1 MNPNLLVMVFVLPHL
16 LAFLLILL
24 PVSSIAQNNVSVTVG
39 NSLTA
44 SDNSPS
50 WLSPSGDFA
59 FGFSPLIEKDFF
71 LLSIWFAKIP
81 DKTIVWYAIV
91 DNPAPRGSK
100 VELTANGGLV
110 LTGPQGDEL
119 WRSNTIIGTV
129 AYGVMSNTGNFVL
142 EDSNFN
148 TIWASFN
155 NPTDT
160 LLPTQSMERGGV
172 FYSRKSETNYS
183 QGRFLLRL
191 RDDGDL
197 VLNTINLP
205 TDNPNE
211 PYYFSHTTAGA
222 SGTSS
227 PGKQLVF
234 NGSGYMYILRGNN
247 QKFLLRHVKV
257 ESTGDFYYRAT
268 LNFDGVFTQYSHPKT
283 SNGSGS
289 WTPLW
294 SLPDNICVAS
304 SVLTG
309 SGTCGYNSIC
319 SLKLDQRPMC
329 TCPKGYSFVDPND
342 QYGSCKPD
350 FIQGCEEDKQ
360 SPAGENHYT
369 FQELINTDWPNSDYA
384 YLKPY
389 TEDRCRKSCME
400 DCMCAVAIFS
410 LGGNCW
416 KKKLPL
422 SNGKMDN
429 SLNGK
434 KAFIKIRN
442 NNSTA
447 PTPDHGLPNP
457 EAKKKNQNNWID
469 IWLVLLGGSV
479 FINIILF
486 VAIGLGIFYIC
497 HTKFDRPIK
506 NVNAI
511 EMKLRCFT
519 YKELAEATD
528 GFKEELGKGAF
539 GVVYKGA
546 MQMGSNVLVAVKKL
560 NSSFQNI
567 DREFKNKVNVI
578 GQTHHKNLVRLLGF
592 CDEGLHRLL
601 VYEFLSNGTL
611 ASFLFGD
618 SKPTWNQRINIAI
631 GIARG
636 LLYLHEECS
645 NQIIH
650 CDIKPQNILLDDYYN
665 ARITDFGL
673 AKLLKM
679 DQSQTL
685 TAIRGTKGYVAP
697 FLVLPGILPLP
708 QLSLALPSRHRQ
720 KSGCLRCQEA
730 DSSPNRLAATLGS
743 PATELRSRH
752 LCSRL
757 KDLEKL
763 DPTAQESTP
772 YDVGRAA
779 TRRPKFRRRYPRFFS
794 YRTPITTPPPPLE
807 RSRGAGPNRAKFIL
821 IGARTRRHAP
831 VKVPAPSRS
840 SSRATSALALHC
852 HVSPSATS
860 ASATRTNQKNY
871 HLICAFC
878 KHRGHTIDRCNMRA
892 GILQRSAALTA
903 SESVPSSDAASF
915 DPVSLTTPTYSIA
928 DLQALFSQV
937 QALSSSASNSAL
949 SVTPGI
955 SSEWFLDSACCN
967 HMTDNPHLTSAHTP
981 PVLPTITTA
990 DGSAM
995 TVSHVGSI
1003 STPNLSISDVFCVPK
1018 LHLNLLSVGQL
1029 TELGLN
1035 LFFSSRGCLVQDSRT
1050 GQIVGSARKVG
1061 RLFEL
1066 TSLHFPSSSVSAPV
1080 IAASASIELWHSR
1093 LGHVS
1098 LPRIQTLVSR
1108 GLLGSVSSSPF
1119 DCMPCQLGKQP
1130 ALPFNNS
1137 ESIASATFD
1146 LIHSDVWG
1154 PSPVPTTQY
1163 SKAIKV
1169 FRSDNARE
1177 YRQTDFS
1184 TILKHYG
1191 TVFHTSCAGTSQ
1203 QNGRAERKLRH
1214 ILDTVRAL
1222 TNAASTP
1229 ASFWGEAALTA
1240 VYTIN
1245 RCPSPVIQN
1254 TTPYERLFGTAPN
1267 YSLLKVFGCVCFVL
1281 LQPHERTKLQPR
1293 SQLCCFL
1300 GYGLEEKG
1308 YRCYDPV
1315 AKRLRVSRHVVFWE
1329 HKMFYS
1335 LPLFSAGNSDS
1346 QVDPLPNLFPEIPSP
1361 SAESVNPISDESP
1374 PVDPSSDE
1382 SPTAD
1387 PTFDESPLSAP
1398 AANPVNTTAPEPRRS
1413 HRVRTLPSHL
1423 RDFHCFSAFATLHEP
1438 HTFREASSDPLWQ
1451 QAMKEELDAL
1461 LKTGTWDLVDLPAGK
1476 SAIGCKWV
1484 YKIKTRSD
1492 GTVDRYKARLV
1503 AKGFTQ
1509 EYGIDYEETFAP
1521 VARLSSVRTL
1531 IAVSASRHWPLFQM
1545 DVKNAFLNGELTE
1558 EVYMQLPPGFSQ
1570 PPGFSPKVCRL
1581 RRALYGLKQAPRAWF
1596 AKFSSTISQHGF
1608 SASSYDSALF
1618 FRRSDHGITLLLLYV
1633 DDMIITGD
1641 DVQGIQ
1647 DLKRFLGQHF
1657 EMKDLG
1663 PLSYFLGLEVSSS
1676 SDGYYLTQAK
1686 YTSDLISRAG
1696 ITDSKIVDTP
1706 IEYNNRLNTHDGEP
1720 LPDATL
1726 YRQLVGSLVYLTVT
1740 RPDISYAVHIV
1751 SQFMA
1756 APRSLHYAAVLR
1768 ILRYLKGT
1776 LFHGLHFSSQSS
1788 LTLQAYSDADWAG
1801 DPTDRR
1807 STTGY
1812 CFLLGDSLISWRS
1825 KKQSVVARSSTE
1837 AEYRALADT
1846 TAELLWLRWL
1856 LQDLGIDCSTAVPIH
1871 CDNRSAIQIAH
1882 NDVFHERTKHI
1893 EIDCHFVRHH
1903 LLQGTLQL
1911 RSVSSQDQLADIFT
1925 KPMPPGRF
1933 RDLIS
1938 KLKLVSVHP
1947 T

>member
-1 MNPNLLVMVFVLPHL
+1 MPEQRYTGLETTTFVSYL
-16 LAFLLILL
+16 LA
-24 PVSSIAQNNVSVTVG
+24 P
-39 NSLTA
+39 
-44 SDNSPS
+44 
-50 WLSPSGDFA
+50 
-59 FGFSPLIEKDFF
+59 
-71 LLSIWFAKIP
+71 LLSEI
-81 DKTIVWYAIV
+81 
-91 DNPAPRGSK
+91 
-100 VELTANGGLV
+100 
-110 LTGPQGDEL
+110 
-119 WRSNTIIGTV
+119 RS
-129 AYGVMSNTGNFVL
+129 S
-142 EDSNFN
+142 
-148 TIWASFN
+148 
-155 NPTDT
+155 
-160 LLPTQSMERGGV
+160 
-172 FYSRKSETNYS
+172 
-183 QGRFLLRL
+183 
-191 RDDGDL
+191 
-197 VLNTINLP
+197 
-205 TDNPNE
+205 
-211 PYYFSHTTAGA
+211 
-222 SGTSS
+222 
-227 PGKQLVF
+227 
-234 NGSGYMYILRGNN
+234 
-247 QKFLLRHVKV
+247 
-257 ESTGDFYYRAT
+257 
-268 LNFDGVFTQYSHPKT
+268 
-283 SNGSGS
+283 
-289 WTPLW
+289 
-294 SLPDNICVAS
+294 
-304 SVLTG
+304 
-309 SGTCGYNSIC
+309 
-319 SLKLDQRPMC
+319 
-329 TCPKGYSFVDPND
+329 
-342 QYGSCKPD
+342 
-350 FIQGCEEDKQ
+350 
-360 SPAGENHYT
+360 
-369 FQELINTDWPNSDYA
+369 
-384 YLKPY
+384 
-389 TEDRCRKSCME
+389 
-400 DCMCAVAIFS
+400 
-410 LGGNCW
+410 
-416 KKKLPL
+416 
-422 SNGKMDN
+422 
-429 SLNGK
+429 
-434 KAFIKIRN
+434 
-442 NNSTA
+442 
-447 PTPDHGLPNP
+447 
-457 EAKKKNQNNWID
+457 
-469 IWLVLLGGSV
+469 
-479 FINIILF
+479 
-486 VAIGLGIFYIC
+486 
-497 HTKFDRPIK
+497 
-506 NVNAI
+506 
-511 EMKLRCFT
+511 
-519 YKELAEATD
+519 
-528 GFKEELGKGAF
+528 
-539 GVVYKGA
+539 
-546 MQMGSNVLVAVKKL
+546 
-560 NSSFQNI
+560 
-567 DREFKNKVNVI
+567 
-578 GQTHHKNLVRLLGF
+578 
-592 CDEGLHRLL
+592 
-601 VYEFLSNGTL
+601 
-611 ASFLFGD
+611 
-618 SKPTWNQRINIAI
+618 
-631 GIARG
+631 
-636 LLYLHEECS
+636 
-645 NQIIH
+645 
-650 CDIKPQNILLDDYYN
+650 
-665 ARITDFGL
+665 
-673 AKLLKM
+673 
-679 DQSQTL
+679 
-685 TAIRGTKGYVAP
+685 
-697 FLVLPGILPLP
+697 
-708 QLSLALPSRHRQ
+708 
-720 KSGCLRCQEA
+720 RCQEA
-730 DSSPNRLAATLGS
+730 DSLPKGPTATLGS
-743 PATELRSRH
+743 AVPGLRSRH
-752 LCSRL
+752 RRYRWKALEILDSTAQKTAAFDTGRALTRRL
-757 KDLEKL
+757 KI
-763 DPTAQESTP
+763 
-772 YDVGRAA
+772 RCAA
-779 TRRPKFRRRYPRFFS
+779 T
-794 YRTPITTPPPPLE
+794 L
-807 RSRGAGPNRAKFIL
+807 L
-821 IGARTRRHAP
+821 HAP
-831 VKVPAPSRS
+831 P
-840 SSRATSALALHC
+840 RARLLHC

-860 ASATRTNQKNY
+860 ASATRSNQKNY

-903 SESVPSSDAASF
+903 SESIPSSDAASF

-928 DLQALFSQV
+928 DLQAFFSQV

-955 SSEWFLDSACCN
+955 SSEW
-967 HMTDNPHLTSAHTP
+967 
-981 PVLPTITTA
+981 I
-990 DGSAM
+990 
-995 TVSHVGSI
+995 
-1003 STPNLSISDVFCVPK
+1003 
-1018 LHLNLLSVGQL
+1018 
-1029 TELGLN
+1029 LG
-1035 LFFSSRGCLVQDSRT
+1035 RGRSL
-1050 GQIVGSARKVG
+1050 GPARKVG

-1191 TVFHTSCAGTSQ
+1191 TIFHTSCAGTSQ

-1267 YSLLKVFGCVCFVL
+1267 YSLLKAFGCVCFVL

-1346 QVDPLPNLFPEIPSP
+1346 QADPLPNLFPEIPSP

-1374 PVDPSSDE
+1374 PADPSSDE

-1413 HRVRTLPSHL
+1413 HRVSTLPSHL

-1438 HTFREASSDPLWQ
+1438 HTFREASVARLSSDPLWQ

-1461 LKTGTWDLVDLPAGK
+1461 LKSLVCQVL
-1476 SAIGCKWV
+1476 
-1484 YKIKTRSD
+1484 
-1492 GTVDRYKARLV
+1492 
-1503 AKGFTQ
+1503 
-1509 EYGIDYEETFAP
+1509 GI
-1521 VARLSSVRTL
+1521 
-1531 IAVSASRHWPLFQM
+1531 W
-1545 DVKNAFLNGELTE
+1545 LT
-1558 EVYMQLPPGFSQ
+1558 
-1570 PPGFSPKVCRL
+1570 C
-1581 RRALYGLKQAPRAWF
+1581 
-1596 AKFSSTISQHGF
+1596 
-1608 SASSYDSALF
+1608 
-1618 FRRSDHGITLLLLYV
+1618 ITLLQPVNLLLV
-1633 DDMIITGD
+1633 AS
-1641 DVQGIQ
+1641 
-1647 DLKRFLGQHF
+1647 LFL
-1657 EMKDLG
+1657 L
-1663 PLSYFLGLEVSSS
+1663 
-1676 SDGYYLTQAK
+1676 GYYLTVQ
-1686 YTSDLISRAG
+1686 DLISRAG

-1720 LPDATL
+1720 LPDTTL

-1740 RPDISYAVHIV
+1740 QPDISYAVHIV

-1756 APRSLHYAAVLR
+1756 APRSLHYAVVLR

-1788 LTLQAYSDADWAG
+1788 LTLQAYFDADWAG

>member
-1 MNPNLLVMVFVLPHL
+1 MLLV
-16 LAFLLILL
+16 
-24 PVSSIAQNNVSVTVG
+24 
-39 NSLTA
+39 
-44 SDNSPS
+44 
-50 WLSPSGDFA
+50 LSPSRRYSA
-59 FGFSPLIEKDFF
+59 AS
-71 LLSIWFAKIP
+71 
-81 DKTIVWYAIV
+81 AI
-91 DNPAPRGSK
+91 
-100 VELTANGGLV
+100 
-110 LTGPQGDEL
+110 
-119 WRSNTIIGTV
+119 
-129 AYGVMSNTGNFVL
+129 F
-142 EDSNFN
+142 
-148 TIWASFN
+148 
-155 NPTDT
+155 
-160 LLPTQSMERGGV
+160 
-172 FYSRKSETNYS
+172 
-183 QGRFLLRL
+183 
-191 RDDGDL
+191 
-197 VLNTINLP
+197 
-205 TDNPNE
+205 
-211 PYYFSHTTAGA
+211 
-222 SGTSS
+222 GTS
-227 PGKQLVF
+227 PVR
-234 NGSGYMYILRGNN
+234 NPVI
-247 QKFLLRHVKV
+247 
-257 ESTGDFYYRAT
+257 RA
-268 LNFDGVFTQYSHPKT
+268 
-283 SNGSGS
+283 
-289 WTPLW
+289 
-294 SLPDNICVAS
+294 A
-304 SVLTG
+304 
-309 SGTCGYNSIC
+309 
-319 SLKLDQRPMC
+319 
-329 TCPKGYSFVDPND
+329 
-342 QYGSCKPD
+342 
-350 FIQGCEEDKQ
+350 
-360 SPAGENHYT
+360 
-369 FQELINTDWPNSDYA
+369 
-384 YLKPY
+384 
-389 TEDRCRKSCME
+389 
-400 DCMCAVAIFS
+400 
-410 LGGNCW
+410 
-416 KKKLPL
+416 KKL
-422 SNGKMDN
+422 
-429 SLNGK
+429 
-434 KAFIKIRN
+434 I
-442 NNSTA
+442 
-447 PTPDHGLPNP
+447 
-457 EAKKKNQNNWID
+457 
-469 IWLVLLGGSV
+469 
-479 FINIILF
+479 
-486 VAIGLGIFYIC
+486 
-497 HTKFDRPIK
+497 
-506 NVNAI
+506 
-511 EMKLRCFT
+511 
-519 YKELAEATD
+519 
-528 GFKEELGKGAF
+528 
-539 GVVYKGA
+539 
-546 MQMGSNVLVAVKKL
+546 
-560 NSSFQNI
+560 
-567 DREFKNKVNVI
+567 
-578 GQTHHKNLVRLLGF
+578 
-592 CDEGLHRLL
+592 
-601 VYEFLSNGTL
+601 
-611 ASFLFGD
+611 
-618 SKPTWNQRINIAI
+618 
-631 GIARG
+631 
-636 LLYLHEECS
+636 
-645 NQIIH
+645 
-650 CDIKPQNILLDDYYN
+650 
-665 ARITDFGL
+665 
-673 AKLLKM
+673 
-679 DQSQTL
+679 
-685 TAIRGTKGYVAP
+685 
-697 FLVLPGILPLP
+697 
-708 QLSLALPSRHRQ
+708 HRQ
-720 KSGCLRCQEA
+720 KDPLPPSDL
-730 DSSPNRLAATLGS
+730 PFLG
-743 PATELRSRH
+743 LRSRH
-752 LCSRL
+752 RRYRW
-757 KDLEKL
+757 KDLEIL
-763 DPTAQESTP
+763 DSTAQKTAAL
-772 YDVGRAA
+772 DTGRAL
-779 TRRPKFRRRYPRFFS
+779 TRRLN
-794 YRTPITTPPPPLE
+794 IWCAAAL
-807 RSRGAGPNRAKFIL
+807 L
-821 IGARTRRHAP
+821 HAP
-831 VKVPAPSRS
+831 PCAR
-840 SSRATSALALHC
+840 LLHC
-852 HVSPSATS
+852 HVSPRRS
-860 ASATRTNQKNY
+860 NQKNY

-903 SESVPSSDAASF
+903 SESIPSSDAASF

-1093 LGHVS
+1093 LV
-1098 LPRIQTLVSR
+1098 LTIYRDFAKMVQ
-1108 GLLGSVSSSPF
+1108 
-1119 DCMPCQLGKQP
+1119 
-1130 ALPFNNS
+1130 
-1137 ESIASATFD
+1137 
-1146 LIHSDVWG
+1146 
-1154 PSPVPTTQY
+1154 TQY

-1191 TVFHTSCAGTSQ
+1191 TIFHTSCAGTSQ

-1229 ASFWGEAALTA
+1229 VSFWGEAALTA

-1346 QVDPLPNLFPEIPSP
+1346 QADPLPNLFPEIPSP

-1374 PVDPSSDE
+1374 PADPSSDE

-1387 PTFDESPLSAP
+1387 PTFDESPLSTP

-1413 HRVRTLPSHL
+1413 HRVSTLPSHL

-1545 DVKNAFLNGELTE
+1545 DVKNVFLNGELTE

-1776 LFHGLHFSSQSS
+1776 SPYFMDFTSHLSRRSLFRLILMPTGQGTLLTVVPLQGIVFFLVTPSS
-1788 LTLQAYSDADWAG
+1788 LGAA
-1801 DPTDRR
+1801 RNN
-1807 STTGY
+1807 
-1812 CFLLGDSLISWRS
+1812 
-1825 KKQSVVARSSTE
+1825 SVVARSSTE

-1846 TAELLWLRWL
+1846 TAEAPLVTLASPGLR
-1856 LQDLGIDCSTAVPIH
+1856 H
-1871 CDNRSAIQIAH
+1871 
-1882 NDVFHERTKHI
+1882 
-1893 EIDCHFVRHH
+1893 
-1903 LLQGTLQL
+1903 
-1911 RSVSSQDQLADIFT
+1911 
-1925 KPMPPGRF
+1925 
-1933 RDLIS
+1933 
-1938 KLKLVSVHP
+1938 
-1947 T
+1947 

>member
-1 MNPNLLVMVFVLPHL
+1 M
-16 LAFLLILL
+16 
-24 PVSSIAQNNVSVTVG
+24 
-39 NSLTA
+39 
-44 SDNSPS
+44 
-50 WLSPSGDFA
+50 LSPA
-59 FGFSPLIEKDFF
+59 P
-71 LLSIWFAKIP
+71 LLSEI
-81 DKTIVWYAIV
+81 
-91 DNPAPRGSK
+91 
-100 VELTANGGLV
+100 
-110 LTGPQGDEL
+110 
-119 WRSNTIIGTV
+119 RS
-129 AYGVMSNTGNFVL
+129 S
-142 EDSNFN
+142 
-148 TIWASFN
+148 
-155 NPTDT
+155 
-160 LLPTQSMERGGV
+160 
-172 FYSRKSETNYS
+172 
-183 QGRFLLRL
+183 
-191 RDDGDL
+191 
-197 VLNTINLP
+197 
-205 TDNPNE
+205 
-211 PYYFSHTTAGA
+211 
-222 SGTSS
+222 
-227 PGKQLVF
+227 
-234 NGSGYMYILRGNN
+234 
-247 QKFLLRHVKV
+247 
-257 ESTGDFYYRAT
+257 
-268 LNFDGVFTQYSHPKT
+268 
-283 SNGSGS
+283 
-289 WTPLW
+289 
-294 SLPDNICVAS
+294 
-304 SVLTG
+304 
-309 SGTCGYNSIC
+309 
-319 SLKLDQRPMC
+319 
-329 TCPKGYSFVDPND
+329 
-342 QYGSCKPD
+342 
-350 FIQGCEEDKQ
+350 
-360 SPAGENHYT
+360 
-369 FQELINTDWPNSDYA
+369 
-384 YLKPY
+384 
-389 TEDRCRKSCME
+389 
-400 DCMCAVAIFS
+400 
-410 LGGNCW
+410 
-416 KKKLPL
+416 
-422 SNGKMDN
+422 
-429 SLNGK
+429 
-434 KAFIKIRN
+434 
-442 NNSTA
+442 
-447 PTPDHGLPNP
+447 
-457 EAKKKNQNNWID
+457 
-469 IWLVLLGGSV
+469 
-479 FINIILF
+479 
-486 VAIGLGIFYIC
+486 
-497 HTKFDRPIK
+497 
-506 NVNAI
+506 
-511 EMKLRCFT
+511 
-519 YKELAEATD
+519 
-528 GFKEELGKGAF
+528 
-539 GVVYKGA
+539 
-546 MQMGSNVLVAVKKL
+546 
-560 NSSFQNI
+560 
-567 DREFKNKVNVI
+567 
-578 GQTHHKNLVRLLGF
+578 
-592 CDEGLHRLL
+592 
-601 VYEFLSNGTL
+601 
-611 ASFLFGD
+611 
-618 SKPTWNQRINIAI
+618 
-631 GIARG
+631 
-636 LLYLHEECS
+636 
-645 NQIIH
+645 
-650 CDIKPQNILLDDYYN
+650 
-665 ARITDFGL
+665 
-673 AKLLKM
+673 
-679 DQSQTL
+679 
-685 TAIRGTKGYVAP
+685 
-697 FLVLPGILPLP
+697 
-708 QLSLALPSRHRQ
+708 
-720 KSGCLRCQEA
+720 RCQEA
-730 DSSPNRLAATLGS
+730 DSSPKGPTATLGS
-743 PATELRSRH
+743 DVTGLRSLHRRYRWKA
-752 LCSRL
+752 LGT
-757 KDLEKL
+757 L
-763 DPTAQESTP
+763 DSTAQETADSNT
-772 YDVGRAA
+772 GCAL
-779 TRRPKFRRRYPRFFS
+779 TRRLKIRCAFTLLHAPPCAKTPLCHVLPTQSFALISFLWSIFAVEVSLWLKVKFLSLFTGDQIRR
-794 YRTPITTPPPPLE
+794 I
-807 RSRGAGPNRAKFIL
+807 FIL
-821 IGARTRRHAP
+821 F
-831 VKVPAPSRS
+831 VPF
-840 SSRATSALALHC
+840 
-852 HVSPSATS
+852 
-860 ASATRTNQKNY
+860 ASIAVTL
-871 HLICAFC
+871 LIDVTCVP
-878 KHRGHTIDRCNMRA
+878 

-995 TVSHVGSI
+995 T
-1003 STPNLSISDVFCVPK
+1003 
-1018 LHLNLLSVGQL
+1018 
-1029 TELGLN
+1029 
-1035 LFFSSRGCLVQDSRT
+1035 DSRT

-1066 TSLHFPSSSVSAPV
+1066 TSLHFPSSSVSTPV

-1098 LPRIQTLVSR
+1098 LPHIQTLVSR

-1191 TVFHTSCAGTSQ
+1191 TIFHTSCAGTSQ

-1229 ASFWGEAALTA
+1229 VLILGALNFNPA
-1240 VYTIN
+1240 LSY
-1245 RCPSPVIQN
+1245 
-1254 TTPYERLFGTAPN
+1254 
-1267 YSLLKVFGCVCFVL
+1267 
-1281 LQPHERTKLQPR
+1281 
-1293 SQLCCFL
+1293 
-1300 GYGLEEKG
+1300 
-1308 YRCYDPV
+1308 
-1315 AKRLRVSRHVVFWE
+1315 VVFLAMAL
-1329 HKMFYS
+1329 KKR
-1335 LPLFSAGNSDS
+1335 GNSDS
-1346 QVDPLPNLFPEIPSP
+1346 QADPLPNLFPEIPSP

-1374 PVDPSSDE
+1374 PADPSSDE

-1398 AANPVNTTAPEPRRS
+1398 AANP
-1413 HRVRTLPSHL
+1413 
-1423 RDFHCFSAFATLHEP
+1423 
-1438 HTFREASSDPLWQ
+1438 ASSDPLWQ

-1570 PPGFSPKVCRL
+1570 PPGFSHKVCRL

-1647 DLKRFLGQHF
+1647 DLKHFLGQHF

-1768 ILRYLKGT
+1768 ILRLILMPTGQ
-1776 LFHGLHFSSQSS
+1776 GI
-1788 LTLQAYSDADWAG
+1788 
-1801 DPTDRR
+1801 PTDRR

-1893 EIDCHFVRHH
+1893 EIDCHFIRHH

-1933 RDLIS
+1933 RDFIS
-1938 KLKLVSVHP
+1938 NLKLVSLNP

>member
-1 MNPNLLVMVFVLPHL
+1 
-16 LAFLLILL
+16 
-24 PVSSIAQNNVSVTVG
+24 
-39 NSLTA
+39 
-44 SDNSPS
+44 
-50 WLSPSGDFA
+50 
-59 FGFSPLIEKDFF
+59 
-71 LLSIWFAKIP
+71 
-81 DKTIVWYAIV
+81 
-91 DNPAPRGSK
+91 
-100 VELTANGGLV
+100 
-110 LTGPQGDEL
+110 
-119 WRSNTIIGTV
+119 
-129 AYGVMSNTGNFVL
+129 
-142 EDSNFN
+142 
-148 TIWASFN
+148 
-155 NPTDT
+155 
-160 LLPTQSMERGGV
+160 
-172 FYSRKSETNYS
+172 
-183 QGRFLLRL
+183 
-191 RDDGDL
+191 
-197 VLNTINLP
+197 
-205 TDNPNE
+205 
-211 PYYFSHTTAGA
+211 
-222 SGTSS
+222 
-227 PGKQLVF
+227 
-234 NGSGYMYILRGNN
+234 
-247 QKFLLRHVKV
+247 
-257 ESTGDFYYRAT
+257 
-268 LNFDGVFTQYSHPKT
+268 
-283 SNGSGS
+283 
-289 WTPLW
+289 
-294 SLPDNICVAS
+294 
-304 SVLTG
+304 
-309 SGTCGYNSIC
+309 
-319 SLKLDQRPMC
+319 
-329 TCPKGYSFVDPND
+329 
-342 QYGSCKPD
+342 
-350 FIQGCEEDKQ
+350 
-360 SPAGENHYT
+360 
-369 FQELINTDWPNSDYA
+369 
-384 YLKPY
+384 
-389 TEDRCRKSCME
+389 
-400 DCMCAVAIFS
+400 
-410 LGGNCW
+410 
-416 KKKLPL
+416 
-422 SNGKMDN
+422 
-429 SLNGK
+429 
-434 KAFIKIRN
+434 
-442 NNSTA
+442 
-447 PTPDHGLPNP
+447 
-457 EAKKKNQNNWID
+457 
-469 IWLVLLGGSV
+469 
-479 FINIILF
+479 
-486 VAIGLGIFYIC
+486 
-497 HTKFDRPIK
+497 
-506 NVNAI
+506 
-511 EMKLRCFT
+511 
-519 YKELAEATD
+519 
-528 GFKEELGKGAF
+528 
-539 GVVYKGA
+539 
-546 MQMGSNVLVAVKKL
+546 
-560 NSSFQNI
+560 
-567 DREFKNKVNVI
+567 
-578 GQTHHKNLVRLLGF
+578 
-592 CDEGLHRLL
+592 
-601 VYEFLSNGTL
+601 
-611 ASFLFGD
+611 
-618 SKPTWNQRINIAI
+618 
-631 GIARG
+631 
-636 LLYLHEECS
+636 
-645 NQIIH
+645 
-650 CDIKPQNILLDDYYN
+650 
-665 ARITDFGL
+665 
-673 AKLLKM
+673 
-679 DQSQTL
+679 
-685 TAIRGTKGYVAP
+685 
-697 FLVLPGILPLP
+697 
-708 QLSLALPSRHRQ
+708 
-720 KSGCLRCQEA
+720 
-730 DSSPNRLAATLGS
+730 
-743 PATELRSRH
+743 
-752 LCSRL
+752 
-757 KDLEKL
+757 
-763 DPTAQESTP
+763 
-772 YDVGRAA
+772 
-779 TRRPKFRRRYPRFFS
+779 
-794 YRTPITTPPPPLE
+794 
-807 RSRGAGPNRAKFIL
+807 
-821 IGARTRRHAP
+821 
-831 VKVPAPSRS
+831 
-840 SSRATSALALHC
+840 
-852 HVSPSATS
+852 
-860 ASATRTNQKNY
+860 
-871 HLICAFC
+871 
-878 KHRGHTIDRCNMRA
+878 MRA

-967 HMTDNPHLTSAHTP
+967 HMTDNPHLASAHTP

-1093 LGHVS
+1093 LCHVS

-1191 TVFHTSCAGTSQ
+1191 TIFHTSCAGTSQ

-1229 ASFWGEAALTA
+1229 ASFWGEAALIA

-1254 TTPYERLFGTAPN
+1254 TTPYEAVVWH
-1267 YSLLKVFGCVCFVL
+1267 SS
-1281 LQPHERTKLQPR
+1281 KLQ
-1293 SQLCCFL
+1293 STQ
-1300 GYGLEEKG
+1300 
-1308 YRCYDPV
+1308 
-1315 AKRLRVSRHVVFWE
+1315 
-1329 HKMFYS
+1329 
-1335 LPLFSAGNSDS
+1335 GNSDS
-1346 QVDPLPNLFPEIPSP
+1346 QADPLPNLFPEIPSP

-1374 PVDPSSDE
+1374 PADPSSDE

-1398 AANPVNTTAPEPRRS
+1398 TANPVNTTAPEPRRS
-1413 HRVRTLPSHL
+1413 HR
-1423 RDFHCFSAFATLHEP
+1423 
-1438 HTFREASSDPLWQ
+1438 

-1461 LKTGTWDLVDLPAGK
+1461 LKTGTWDLVDLSAGK

-1509 EYGIDYEETFAP
+1509 EYDIDYEETFA
-1521 VARLSSVRTL
+1521 L
-1531 IAVSASRHWPLFQM
+1531 M

-1558 EVYMQLPPGFSQ
+1558 EVYMQVPPGFSQ
-1570 PPGFSPKVCRL
+1570 PLGFSPKVCRL

-1663 PLSYFLGLEVSSS
+1663 HLSYFLGLEVSSS
-1676 SDGYYLTQAK
+1676 SNGYYLTQAK

-1696 ITDSKIVDTP
+1696 ITDSKIIDTP
-1706 IEYNNRLNTHDGEP
+1706 IEYNNRLNTHDREP

-1740 RPDISYAVHIV
+1740 RLDISYAVHIV

>member
-1 MNPNLLVMVFVLPHL
+1 MLFSTTQAARVMM
-16 LAFLLILL
+16 
-24 PVSSIAQNNVSVTVG
+24 G
-39 NSLTA
+39 
-44 SDNSPS
+44 
-50 WLSPSGDFA
+50 
-59 FGFSPLIEKDFF
+59 
-71 LLSIWFAKIP
+71 
-81 DKTIVWYAIV
+81 
-91 DNPAPRGSK
+91 
-100 VELTANGGLV
+100 
-110 LTGPQGDEL
+110 
-119 WRSNTIIGTV
+119 
-129 AYGVMSNTGNFVL
+129 
-142 EDSNFN
+142 
-148 TIWASFN
+148 
-155 NPTDT
+155 
-160 LLPTQSMERGGV
+160 
-172 FYSRKSETNYS
+172 
-183 QGRFLLRL
+183 
-191 RDDGDL
+191 
-197 VLNTINLP
+197 
-205 TDNPNE
+205 
-211 PYYFSHTTAGA
+211 
-222 SGTSS
+222 
-227 PGKQLVF
+227 
-234 NGSGYMYILRGNN
+234 LRGNSSPS
-247 QKFLLRHVKV
+247 RRY
-257 ESTGDFYYRAT
+257 SAASA
-268 LNFDGVFTQYSHPKT
+268 VF
-283 SNGSGS
+283 
-289 WTPLW
+289 
-294 SLPDNICVAS
+294 
-304 SVLTG
+304 
-309 SGTCGYNSIC
+309 
-319 SLKLDQRPMC
+319 
-329 TCPKGYSFVDPND
+329 
-342 QYGSCKPD
+342 
-350 FIQGCEEDKQ
+350 
-360 SPAGENHYT
+360 
-369 FQELINTDWPNSDYA
+369 
-384 YLKPY
+384 
-389 TEDRCRKSCME
+389 
-400 DCMCAVAIFS
+400 
-410 LGGNCW
+410 
-416 KKKLPL
+416 
-422 SNGKMDN
+422 
-429 SLNGK
+429 
-434 KAFIKIRN
+434 
-442 NNSTA
+442 
-447 PTPDHGLPNP
+447 
-457 EAKKKNQNNWID
+457 
-469 IWLVLLGGSV
+469 
-479 FINIILF
+479 
-486 VAIGLGIFYIC
+486 
-497 HTKFDRPIK
+497 
-506 NVNAI
+506 
-511 EMKLRCFT
+511 
-519 YKELAEATD
+519 
-528 GFKEELGKGAF
+528 
-539 GVVYKGA
+539 
-546 MQMGSNVLVAVKKL
+546 
-560 NSSFQNI
+560 
-567 DREFKNKVNVI
+567 
-578 GQTHHKNLVRLLGF
+578 
-592 CDEGLHRLL
+592 
-601 VYEFLSNGTL
+601 
-611 ASFLFGD
+611 
-618 SKPTWNQRINIAI
+618 
-631 GIARG
+631 GIAQPPPRW
-636 LLYLHEECS
+636 
-645 NQIIH
+645 
-650 CDIKPQNILLDDYYN
+650 
-665 ARITDFGL
+665 
-673 AKLLKM
+673 
-679 DQSQTL
+679 
-685 TAIRGTKGYVAP
+685 
-697 FLVLPGILPLP
+697 
-708 QLSLALPSRHRQ
+708 
-720 KSGCLRCQEA
+720 
-730 DSSPNRLAATLGS
+730 
-743 PATELRSRH
+743 
-752 LCSRL
+752 
-757 KDLEKL
+757 KDLVKL
-763 DPTAQESTP
+763 DPTAPESTP
-772 YDVGRAA
+772 SESGRAS
-779 TRRPKFRRRYPRFFS
+779 TRRPKFRRRHPRFS
-794 YRTPITTPPPPLE
+794 CYKTPITTPPPPLE
-807 RSRGAGPNRAKFIL
+807 RSWKARPNRARINL
-821 IGARTRRHAP
+821 IGGRTRRHAP
-831 VKVPAPSRS
+831 PKYPAAVKLFLPRAHAPVS
-840 SSRATSALALHC
+840 C
-852 HVSPSATS
+852 PVSPSATRS
-860 ASATRTNQKNY
+860 NQKIS
-871 HLICAFC
+871 HIICAFC
-878 KHRGHTIDRCNMRA
+878 KHRGHTIDLCNMRA

-937 QALSSSASNSAL
+937 QVLSSSASNPAL

-967 HMTDNPHLTSAHTP
+967 HMTDNPHLISAHTP

-995 TVSHVGSI
+995 T
-1003 STPNLSISDVFCVPK
+1003 
-1018 LHLNLLSVGQL
+1018 
-1029 TELGLN
+1029 
-1035 LFFSSRGCLVQDSRT
+1035 DSRM
-1050 GQIVGSARKVG
+1050 GQIVGTACKVG

-1066 TSLHFPSSSVSAPV
+1066 TSLHLPSSSVSAPV

-1093 LGHVS
+1093 LGHIS

-1108 GLLGSVSSSPF
+1108 GLLGLVSSSPF

-1137 ESIASATFD
+1137 ESITSATFD
-1146 LIHSDVWG
+1146 LIHSDIWG

-1191 TVFHTSCAGTSQ
+1191 IILHTSCVGTSQ
-1203 QNGRAERKLRH
+1203 QNGRAKRKLRY

-1245 RCPSPVIQN
+1245 RCPSPVVQN

-1335 LPLFSAGNSDS
+1335 LPLFFAGNSDS
-1346 QVDPLPNLFPEIPSP
+1346 QADPLPNLFPEIPSP
-1361 SAESVNPISDESP
+1361 SAESVNPISDESRP
-1374 PVDPSSDE
+1374 ADPSSDD

-1413 HRVRTLPSHL
+1413 HRVSTLPSHL

-1531 IAVSASRHWPLFQM
+1531 IVVSASRHWPLFQM

-1558 EVYMQLPPGFSQ
+1558 EVYMQLPLGFSQ
-1570 PPGFSPKVCRL
+1570 PPGFSPK
-1581 RRALYGLKQAPRAWF
+1581 
-1596 AKFSSTISQHGF
+1596 
-1608 SASSYDSALF
+1608 
-1618 FRRSDHGITLLLLYV
+1618 
-1633 DDMIITGD
+1633 
-1641 DVQGIQ
+1641 GIQ

-1756 APRSLHYAAVLR
+1756 APRSLHYAA
-1768 ILRYLKGT
+1768 
-1776 LFHGLHFSSQSS
+1776 
-1788 LTLQAYSDADWAG
+1788 AYSDADWAG

-1837 AEYRALADT
+1837 AEYRAFADT

-1856 LQDLGIDCSTAVPIH
+1856 LQDLDIDCSTTVPIH

-1911 RSVSSQDQLADIFT
+1911 HSVSSQNQLADIFT

>member
-1 MNPNLLVMVFVLPHL
+1 M
-16 LAFLLILL
+16 
-24 PVSSIAQNNVSVTVG
+24 
-39 NSLTA
+39 
-44 SDNSPS
+44 
-50 WLSPSGDFA
+50 LSP
-59 FGFSPLIEKDFF
+59 
-71 LLSIWFAKIP
+71 
-81 DKTIVWYAIV
+81 
-91 DNPAPRGSK
+91 
-100 VELTANGGLV
+100 
-110 LTGPQGDEL
+110 
-119 WRSNTIIGTV
+119 
-129 AYGVMSNTGNFVL
+129 
-142 EDSNFN
+142 
-148 TIWASFN
+148 
-155 NPTDT
+155 
-160 LLPTQSMERGGV
+160 
-172 FYSRKSETNYS
+172 
-183 QGRFLLRL
+183 
-191 RDDGDL
+191 
-197 VLNTINLP
+197 
-205 TDNPNE
+205 
-211 PYYFSHTTAGA
+211 
-222 SGTSS
+222 
-227 PGKQLVF
+227 
-234 NGSGYMYILRGNN
+234 
-247 QKFLLRHVKV
+247 
-257 ESTGDFYYRAT
+257 
-268 LNFDGVFTQYSHPKT
+268 
-283 SNGSGS
+283 
-289 WTPLW
+289 
-294 SLPDNICVAS
+294 
-304 SVLTG
+304 
-309 SGTCGYNSIC
+309 
-319 SLKLDQRPMC
+319 
-329 TCPKGYSFVDPND
+329 
-342 QYGSCKPD
+342 
-350 FIQGCEEDKQ
+350 
-360 SPAGENHYT
+360 
-369 FQELINTDWPNSDYA
+369 
-384 YLKPY
+384 
-389 TEDRCRKSCME
+389 
-400 DCMCAVAIFS
+400 
-410 LGGNCW
+410 
-416 KKKLPL
+416 
-422 SNGKMDN
+422 
-429 SLNGK
+429 
-434 KAFIKIRN
+434 
-442 NNSTA
+442 
-447 PTPDHGLPNP
+447 
-457 EAKKKNQNNWID
+457 
-469 IWLVLLGGSV
+469 
-479 FINIILF
+479 
-486 VAIGLGIFYIC
+486 
-497 HTKFDRPIK
+497 
-506 NVNAI
+506 
-511 EMKLRCFT
+511 
-519 YKELAEATD
+519 
-528 GFKEELGKGAF
+528 
-539 GVVYKGA
+539 
-546 MQMGSNVLVAVKKL
+546 
-560 NSSFQNI
+560 
-567 DREFKNKVNVI
+567 
-578 GQTHHKNLVRLLGF
+578 
-592 CDEGLHRLL
+592 
-601 VYEFLSNGTL
+601 
-611 ASFLFGD
+611 
-618 SKPTWNQRINIAI
+618 
-631 GIARG
+631 
-636 LLYLHEECS
+636 
-645 NQIIH
+645 
-650 CDIKPQNILLDDYYN
+650 
-665 ARITDFGL
+665 
-673 AKLLKM
+673 
-679 DQSQTL
+679 
-685 TAIRGTKGYVAP
+685 
-697 FLVLPGILPLP
+697 
-708 QLSLALPSRHRQ
+708 ALPSRHRQ

-730 DSSPNRLAATLGS
+730 DSSPNELAATLGS
-743 PATELRSRH
+743 RATGLRSRH
-752 LCSRL
+752 IRCRW
-757 KDLEKL
+757 KDLGKL
-763 DPTAQESTP
+763 DST
-772 YDVGRAA
+772 
-779 TRRPKFRRRYPRFFS
+779 TQKNN
-794 YRTPITTPPPPLE
+794 PIGL
-807 RSRGAGPNRAKFIL
+807 
-821 IGARTRRHAP
+821 RTRPHEPPEDP
-831 VKVPAPSRS
+831 VLP
-840 SSRATSALALHC
+840 TQFFALISFLWSVFA
-852 HVSPSATS
+852 
-860 ASATRTNQKNY
+860 
-871 HLICAFC
+871 IE
-878 KHRGHTIDRCNMRA
+878 HRGHTIDRCNMRA
-892 GILQRSAALTA
+892 SILQRSAALTA

-981 PVLPTITTA
+981 SVLPTITTA

-1066 TSLHFPSSSVSAPV
+1066 TSLHFPSSSVSAPI

-1108 GLLGSVSSSPF
+1108 GLLGSVSSNPF

-1191 TVFHTSCAGTSQ
+1191 TIFHTSCAGTSQ

-1229 ASFWGEAALTA
+1229 ASFWGEAALTT

-1254 TTPYERLFGTAPN
+1254 TTPYERLFGIAPN

-1346 QVDPLPNLFPEIPSP
+1346 QADPLPNLFPEIPSP
-1361 SAESVNPISDESP
+1361 SAESVNPISNESSP
-1374 PVDPSSDE
+1374 ADPSSDE

-1413 HRVRTLPSHL
+1413 H
-1423 RDFHCFSAFATLHEP
+1423 
-1438 HTFREASSDPLWQ
+1438 Q
-1451 QAMKEELDAL
+1451 
-1461 LKTGTWDLVDLPAGK
+1461 TGTWDLVDFPAGK

-1608 SASSYDSALF
+1608 SASSYDLALF

-1633 DDMIITGD
+1633 DDMIITSD

-1696 ITDSKIVDTP
+1696 ITDSKIVDTS

-1768 ILRYLKGT
+1768 ILWYLKGT

-1788 LTLQAYSDADWAG
+1788 LTLQAYSDADWVG

-1812 CFLLGDSLISWRS
+1812 CFLLGDSLISWHS
-1825 KKQSVVARSSTE
+1825 KKQSVVARSNTE

-1882 NDVFHERTKHI
+1882 NNVFHERTKHI

-1911 RSVSSQDQLADIFT
+1911 HSVSSQDQLADIFT

>member
-1 MNPNLLVMVFVLPHL
+1 MTQSEISKSIHVILDGDNYSLWAHGMCSFLKSHKLWLYVTGQRHPPKQQKTKLKMPSLFDSRLGLCQSSDLRLAPQHLHSFFIRSVFDTKLVNAHRERLRLLQFLMGILDDFESVRSQLLNRSPLPTVNQAINDL
-16 LAFLLILL
+16 LADCK
-24 PVSSIAQNNVSVTVG
+24 P
-39 NSLTA
+39 
-44 SDNSPS
+44 
-50 WLSPSGDFA
+50 
-59 FGFSPLIEKDFF
+59 
-71 LLSIWFAKIP
+71 
-81 DKTIVWYAIV
+81 
-91 DNPAPRGSK
+91 
-100 VELTANGGLV
+100 
-110 LTGPQGDEL
+110 
-119 WRSNTIIGTV
+119 
-129 AYGVMSNTGNFVL
+129 
-142 EDSNFN
+142 
-148 TIWASFN
+148 
-155 NPTDT
+155 
-160 LLPTQSMERGGV
+160 
-172 FYSRKSETNYS
+172 
-183 QGRFLLRL
+183 
-191 RDDGDL
+191 
-197 VLNTINLP
+197 
-205 TDNPNE
+205 
-211 PYYFSHTTAGA
+211 
-222 SGTSS
+222 
-227 PGKQLVF
+227 
-234 NGSGYMYILRGNN
+234 
-247 QKFLLRHVKV
+247 
-257 ESTGDFYYRAT
+257 
-268 LNFDGVFTQYSHPKT
+268 
-283 SNGSGS
+283 
-289 WTPLW
+289 
-294 SLPDNICVAS
+294 S
-304 SVLTG
+304 SV
-309 SGTCGYNSIC
+309 
-319 SLKLDQRPMC
+319 
-329 TCPKGYSFVDPND
+329 
-342 QYGSCKPD
+342 
-350 FIQGCEEDKQ
+350 
-360 SPAGENHYT
+360 
-369 FQELINTDWPNSDYA
+369 
-384 YLKPY
+384 
-389 TEDRCRKSCME
+389 
-400 DCMCAVAIFS
+400 
-410 LGGNCW
+410 
-416 KKKLPL
+416 
-422 SNGKMDN
+422 
-429 SLNGK
+429 
-434 KAFIKIRN
+434 
-442 NNSTA
+442 
-447 PTPDHGLPNP
+447 
-457 EAKKKNQNNWID
+457 
-469 IWLVLLGGSV
+469 
-479 FINIILF
+479 
-486 VAIGLGIFYIC
+486 
-497 HTKFDRPIK
+497 
-506 NVNAI
+506 
-511 EMKLRCFT
+511 
-519 YKELAEATD
+519 
-528 GFKEELGKGAF
+528 
-539 GVVYKGA
+539 
-546 MQMGSNVLVAVKKL
+546 
-560 NSSFQNI
+560 
-567 DREFKNKVNVI
+567 
-578 GQTHHKNLVRLLGF
+578 
-592 CDEGLHRLL
+592 
-601 VYEFLSNGTL
+601 
-611 ASFLFGD
+611 
-618 SKPTWNQRINIAI
+618 
-631 GIARG
+631 
-636 LLYLHEECS
+636 
-645 NQIIH
+645 
-650 CDIKPQNILLDDYYN
+650 
-665 ARITDFGL
+665 
-673 AKLLKM
+673 
-679 DQSQTL
+679 
-685 TAIRGTKGYVAP
+685 
-697 FLVLPGILPLP
+697 
-708 QLSLALPSRHRQ
+708 
-720 KSGCLRCQEA
+720 
-730 DSSPNRLAATLGS
+730 
-743 PATELRSRH
+743 
-752 LCSRL
+752 
-757 KDLEKL
+757 
-763 DPTAQESTP
+763 
-772 YDVGRAA
+772 
-779 TRRPKFRRRYPRFFS
+779 
-794 YRTPITTPPPPLE
+794 
-807 RSRGAGPNRAKFIL
+807 
-821 IGARTRRHAP
+821 
-831 VKVPAPSRS
+831 
-840 SSRATSALALHC
+840 
-852 HVSPSATS
+852 
-860 ASATRTNQKNY
+860 
-871 HLICAFC
+871 
-878 KHRGHTIDRCNMRA
+878 
-892 GILQRSAALTA
+892 
-903 SESVPSSDAASF
+903 
-915 DPVSLTTPTYSIA
+915 
-928 DLQALFSQV
+928 
-937 QALSSSASNSAL
+937 SASNSAL
-949 SVTPGI
+949 SMTPGI

-1093 LGHVS
+1093 LV
-1098 LPRIQTLVSR
+1098 LTIYRDFAKMVQ
-1108 GLLGSVSSSPF
+1108 
-1119 DCMPCQLGKQP
+1119 
-1130 ALPFNNS
+1130 
-1137 ESIASATFD
+1137 
-1146 LIHSDVWG
+1146 
-1154 PSPVPTTQY
+1154 TQY

-1346 QVDPLPNLFPEIPSP
+1346 QADPLPNLFPEIPSP

-1374 PVDPSSDE
+1374 PADPSSDE

-1413 HRVRTLPSHL
+1413 HRVSTLPSHL

-1788 LTLQAYSDADWAG
+1788 LTLQAYSDVDWAG

-1807 STTGY
+1807 FTTGY
-1812 CFLLGDSLISWRS
+1812 CFLLGDSLIFWRR
-1825 KKQSVVARSSTE
+1825 KKQSVVARSSTK
-1837 AEYRALADT
+1837 AEY
-1846 TAELLWLRWL
+1846 
-1856 LQDLGIDCSTAVPIH
+1856 
-1871 CDNRSAIQIAH
+1871 
-1882 NDVFHERTKHI
+1882 
-1893 EIDCHFVRHH
+1893 
-1903 LLQGTLQL
+1903 
-1911 RSVSSQDQLADIFT
+1911 
-1925 KPMPPGRF
+1925 
-1933 RDLIS
+1933 
-1938 KLKLVSVHP
+1938 
-1947 T
+1947 

>member
-1 MNPNLLVMVFVLPHL
+1 M
-16 LAFLLILL
+16 
-24 PVSSIAQNNVSVTVG
+24 
-39 NSLTA
+39 
-44 SDNSPS
+44 
-50 WLSPSGDFA
+50 
-59 FGFSPLIEKDFF
+59 
-71 LLSIWFAKIP
+71 
-81 DKTIVWYAIV
+81 
-91 DNPAPRGSK
+91 
-100 VELTANGGLV
+100 
-110 LTGPQGDEL
+110 
-119 WRSNTIIGTV
+119 
-129 AYGVMSNTGNFVL
+129 
-142 EDSNFN
+142 
-148 TIWASFN
+148 
-155 NPTDT
+155 
-160 LLPTQSMERGGV
+160 TQSE
-172 FYSRKSETNYS
+172 
-183 QGRFLLRL
+183 
-191 RDDGDL
+191 
-197 VLNTINLP
+197 I
-205 TDNPNE
+205 
-211 PYYFSHTTAGA
+211 
-222 SGTSS
+222 
-227 PGKQLVF
+227 
-234 NGSGYMYILRGNN
+234 
-247 QKFLLRHVKV
+247 
-257 ESTGDFYYRAT
+257 
-268 LNFDGVFTQYSHPKT
+268 
-283 SNGSGS
+283 
-289 WTPLW
+289 
-294 SLPDNICVAS
+294 
-304 SVLTG
+304 
-309 SGTCGYNSIC
+309 
-319 SLKLDQRPMC
+319 
-329 TCPKGYSFVDPND
+329 
-342 QYGSCKPD
+342 
-350 FIQGCEEDKQ
+350 
-360 SPAGENHYT
+360 
-369 FQELINTDWPNSDYA
+369 
-384 YLKPY
+384 
-389 TEDRCRKSCME
+389 
-400 DCMCAVAIFS
+400 
-410 LGGNCW
+410 
-416 KKKLPL
+416 
-422 SNGKMDN
+422 
-429 SLNGK
+429 
-434 KAFIKIRN
+434 
-442 NNSTA
+442 
-447 PTPDHGLPNP
+447 
-457 EAKKKNQNNWID
+457 
-469 IWLVLLGGSV
+469 
-479 FINIILF
+479 
-486 VAIGLGIFYIC
+486 
-497 HTKFDRPIK
+497 
-506 NVNAI
+506 
-511 EMKLRCFT
+511 
-519 YKELAEATD
+519 
-528 GFKEELGKGAF
+528 
-539 GVVYKGA
+539 
-546 MQMGSNVLVAVKKL
+546 
-560 NSSFQNI
+560 
-567 DREFKNKVNVI
+567 
-578 GQTHHKNLVRLLGF
+578 
-592 CDEGLHRLL
+592 
-601 VYEFLSNGTL
+601 
-611 ASFLFGD
+611 
-618 SKPTWNQRINIAI
+618 SKP
-631 GIARG
+631 
-636 LLYLHEECS
+636 
-645 NQIIH
+645 IH
-650 CDIKPQNILLDDYYN
+650 K
-665 ARITDFGL
+665 
-673 AKLLKM
+673 
-679 DQSQTL
+679 
-685 TAIRGTKGYVAP
+685 
-697 FLVLPGILPLP
+697 
-708 QLSLALPSRHRQ
+708 
-720 KSGCLRCQEA
+720 
-730 DSSPNRLAATLGS
+730 
-743 PATELRSRH
+743 RS
-752 LCSRL
+752 
-757 KDLEKL
+757 
-763 DPTAQESTP
+763 
-772 YDVGRAA
+772 
-779 TRRPKFRRRYPRFFS
+779 
-794 YRTPITTPPPPLE
+794 
-807 RSRGAGPNRAKFIL
+807 
-821 IGARTRRHAP
+821 
-831 VKVPAPSRS
+831 
-840 SSRATSALALHC
+840 
-852 HVSPSATS
+852 
-860 ASATRTNQKNY
+860 NQKNY

-892 GILQRSAALTA
+892 GILQRSTALTA
-903 SESVPSSDAASF
+903 SESIPSSDAASF
-915 DPVSLTTPTYSIA
+915 DHVSLTTPTYSIV

-949 SVTPGI
+949 SVTPDI

-981 PVLPTITTA
+981 PILPTITTA

-995 TVSHVGSI
+995 T
-1003 STPNLSISDVFCVPK
+1003 
-1018 LHLNLLSVGQL
+1018 
-1029 TELGLN
+1029 
-1035 LFFSSRGCLVQDSRT
+1035 DSRT

-1080 IAASASIELWHSR
+1080 IAASASIELW
-1093 LGHVS
+1093 
-1098 LPRIQTLVSR
+1098 TL
-1108 GLLGSVSSSPF
+1108 SS
-1119 DCMPCQLGKQP
+1119 
-1130 ALPFNNS
+1130 S

-1163 SKAIKV
+1163 SKVIKV

-1191 TVFHTSCAGTSQ
+1191 TIFHTSCAGTSQ

-1214 ILDTVRAL
+1214 ILDTIRAL

-1240 VYTIN
+1240 VYSIN
-1245 RCPSPVIQN
+1245 RCLSPVIQN

-1346 QVDPLPNLFPEIPSP
+1346 QADPLPNLFPEIPSP
-1361 SAESVNPISDESP
+1361 SAESVNPPISNESP
-1374 PVDPSSDE
+1374 PADPSSDE

-1398 AANPVNTTAPEPRRS
+1398 VANPVNTTAPEPRRS
-1413 HRVRTLPSHL
+1413 HRVSTLPSHL

-1461 LKTGTWDLVDLPAGK
+1461 LKT
-1476 SAIGCKWV
+1476 
-1484 YKIKTRSD
+1484 D

-1531 IAVSASRHWPLFQM
+1531 IAVSTSRHWPLFQM

-1581 RRALYGLKQAPRAWF
+1581 RRALYGLKQAPRAW
-1596 AKFSSTISQHGF
+1596 S
-1608 SASSYDSALF
+1608 
-1618 FRRSDHGITLLLLYV
+1618 
-1633 DDMIITGD
+1633 
-1641 DVQGIQ
+1641 IQ

-1663 PLSYFLGLEVSSS
+1663 LLSYFLGLEVSSS
-1676 SDGYYLTQAK
+1676 SDSYYLTQAK
-1686 YTSDLISRAG
+1686 YTSDLISQAG

-1726 YRQLVGSLVYLTVT
+1726 YRQLVGSLIYITVT

-1801 DPTDRR
+1801 DPTDRC

-1933 RDLIS
+1933 L
-1938 KLKLVSVHP
+1938 
-1947 T
+1947 